1 MRSPGKLAVS
11 STSKFPL
18 AIWLLVEEMSSMTP
32 LRIFWLVRSASLM
45 LPISLAPRNS
55 TAIFRSPW
63 LMASMA
69 LLAWSSGGTMA
80 RMMRTT
86 MKNTNRTA
94 STSTATKKI
103 MVVVLLRACFWM
115 ASSRAAV
122 SALVRSLAAVLI
134 FSIAGT
140 QLFSMRSIPS
150 SFWFFSNALTIEG
163 TSADHASTAEA
174 SLLAK
179 LSPRG

>member
-115 ASSRAAV
+115 ASQVWSREPSLTKISSWRMSAWV
-122 SALVRSLAAVLI
+122 SRP
-134 FSIAGT
+134 
-140 QLFSMRSIPS
+140 QM
-150 SFWFFSNALTIEG
+150 
-163 TSADHASTAEA
+163 TSAARGMEDS
-174 SLLAK
+174 SL
-179 LSPRG
+179 